1 MHSVGISLF
10 KFSGAAGSNNWLI
23 DKMVK
28 LQLSKKKK
36 ILNLWI
42 IMAYL
47 VCMFK

>member
-36 ILNLWI
+36 RE
-42 IMAYL
+42 
-47 VCMFK
+47 FKFVNYYGLFGMYV

>member
-36 ILNLWI
+36 K
-42 IMAYL
+42 
-47 VCMFK
+47 FKFVNYYGQFGMYV